1 MVSRSCASANV
12 CKYALKKTGLVCRPE
27 AALASRRSLRLI
39 EPDFFQ
45 DVLNSGEMVVEDFAR
60 HVEELE
66 DGPVWRRIVDIRPF
80 FARDDDRN
88 PQRVRQG
95 LEEFR
100 FEVAQLLPHRTP
112 QDLDDRRI

>member
-45 DVLNSGEMVVEDFAR
+45 DVLTSGEMVVEDFER
-60 HVEELE
+60 HVEE
-66 DGPVWRRIVDIRPF
+66 
-80 FARDDDRN
+80 RN